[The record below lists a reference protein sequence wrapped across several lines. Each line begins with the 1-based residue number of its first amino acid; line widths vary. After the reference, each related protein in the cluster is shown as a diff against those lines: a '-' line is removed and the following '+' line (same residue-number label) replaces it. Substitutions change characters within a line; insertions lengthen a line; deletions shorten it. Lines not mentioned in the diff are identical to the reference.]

1 MKIQILSD
9 SLALPR
15 EIPQKVYYEETYP
28 AKLSKDYTVAQYS
41 KGAGTIKELFDQTFY
56 YKMFCPDVVILQSG
70 IVDCAPRPFTQFEEH
85 FFTLNFFTKGCK
97 AILKRLTKS
106 WLRTLRKVAWT
117 PPKKFR
123 LYCEQ
128 FKKAY
133 PNIPIL
139 AIGILPPRAEYEK
152 QAKGISKRI
161 HEYNGILMDVFG
173 ENYID
178 TSDMPDDGIMSD
190 HHHMTSIGHQFV
202 YDKIAE
208 RLSKLFIN
216 NQ

>member
-1 MKIQILSD
+1 MKIQIFSD

-15 EIPQKVYYEETYP
+15 EVPEMVYYEETYP
-28 AKLSKDYTVAQYS
+28 AKLSKDHIVAQYS
-41 KGAGTIKELFDQTFY
+41 KGAGTIKDLLDQTFY
-56 YKMFCPDVVILQSG
+56 YKMFCPDAVILQSG

-117 PPKKFR
+117 KPKKFR
-123 LYCEQ
+123 FFCEQ

-133 PNIPIL
+133 PGTPIL
-139 AIGILPPRAEYEK
+139 AIGILPPRPEYENL
-152 QAKGISKRI
+152 AKGISKRI
-161 HEYNGILMDVFG
+161 DEYNSILKDVFG

-178 TSDMPDDGIMSD
+178 TSGMPDDGIMSD
-190 HHHMTSIGHQFV
+190 HHHLTSVGHQYI
-202 YDKIAE
+202 YDKIIGHISQ
-208 RLSKLFIN
+208 LY
-216 NQ
+216 Q

>member
-1 MKIQILSD
+1 MKIQIFSD

-15 EIPQKVYYEETYP
+15 EVPQKVYYEETYP
-28 AKLSKDYTVAQYS
+28 AKLAANHVVAQYS
-41 KGAGTIKELFDQTFY
+41 KGGGTIKDLYEQTFY

-106 WLRTLRKVAWT
+106 WLRSLRKVAWT

-139 AIGILPPRAEYEK
+139 AIGILPPRPEYEK
-152 QAKGISKRI
+152 LAKGMSKRI
-161 HEYNGILMDVFG
+161 LEYNKILLDVFG
-173 ENYID
+173 ENFID
-178 TSDMPDDGIMSD
+178 MSDMPDEGIMSD
-190 HHHMTSIGHQFV
+190 HHHMTVIGHQFV
-202 YDKIAE
+202 YDKIVE
-208 RLSKLFIN
+208 RISKLS
-216 NQ
+216 